1 MSMERQLG
9 RQVVPRGTIR
19 RFTIFGGFNTLLF
32 WILWEILVFISPYIG
47 FSNTFAWATG
57 WFVSS
62 ISAHFVHRYFTF
74 DGRKDVRHT
83 TIGALSVY
91 AFGLVGSTLTF
102 DSLLILS
109 NLPIRLIFFINVCCW
124 GIFTWGMMK
133 WMVFGYSD
141 VDESE

>member
-1 MSMERQLG
+1 
-9 RQVVPRGTIR
+9 
-19 RFTIFGGFNTLLF
+19 
-32 WILWEILVFISPYIG
+32 LVFISPYIG

-124 GIFTWGMMK
+124 DQLIPNTRFILSAK
-133 WMVFGYSD
+133 LNFGN
-141 VDESE
+141 SETNPSL